1 MIWIFPIIQYADDTL
16 LIMSADVAQVRVLK
30 EALSKYSLSTSLKIN
45 YGKSQLIPI
54 NVPDDLAS
62 TLATEIGYQIGQIPF
77 TYLGLP
83 LGTTHPSI
91 RDLSPL
97 VYRLERKL
105 SSSSSFLPQGARLQ
119 LINSVLSS
127 LPLHFLCT
135 LKLPPG
141 LTKQFYRIIGQ
152 CLWRDF
158 SGEPKQSL
166 AAWEM
171 VCLPKKCGGLGV
183 VNFQKQNAALLIKF
197 LDKFYNKAELPWVQ
211 LIWSEYY
218 LNSIPHA
225 ENLKGSFWWRDV
237 LKQVDNFRGVARVKP
252 GRGDTFLFWL
262 DSWYLNDSFVTLKD
276 KFP

>member
-1 MIWIFPIIQYADDTL
+1 MDFPIIQYADDTL

-30 EALSKYSLSTSLKIN
+30 EALSKYSLSTGLKIN

-62 TLATEIGYQIGQIPF
+62 TLATEIGCQIGQMPF

-97 VYRLERKL
+97 VCRLERKL

-119 LINSVLSS
+119 LINSALSS

-141 LTKQFYRIIGQ
+141 LTKQFDRIIRQ

-158 SGEPKQSL
+158 SVEPKQSL

-171 VCLPKKCGGLGV
+171 VCLPKKM
-183 VNFQKQNAALLIKF
+183 
-197 LDKFYNKAELPWVQ
+197 
-211 LIWSEYY
+211 
-218 LNSIPHA
+218 
-225 ENLKGSFWWRDV
+225 WR
-237 LKQVDNFRGVARVKP
+237 A
-252 GRGDTFLFWL
+252 WCC
-262 DSWYLNDSFVTLKD
+262 
-276 KFP
+276 